1 MSDFARV
8 SKFTLLLSAF
18 ALFFLSFLMS
28 GNGNALPQVFF
39 QRYYPEQKTLLLS
52 ITLLSSTVAAI
63 AGILVSRRVH
73 ARRFLVAALVLIT
86 VAIAEVLLSV
96 KTVEHFIACLVLV
109 QFADNFLLN
118 QIDHAAVARSGEL
131 RGFNDGVGN
140 AARLSGM
147 LSAPAFF
154 TVFADDNALKIT
166 VIGVLGVI
174 AMGGCLRLF
183 RVQPLPET
191 KAQVSG
197 RLSVPDRADWLVF
210 GYAITVYSGLY
221 LFAANMI
228 YLLKDL
234 FHIPG
239 AETRGGIAIVTVFV
253 FALGAN
259 GIAALVKRST
269 PETAGCSLKASAL
282 ALPALA
288 LSLASGLI
296 LAGIKADYVLCLAAS
311 AVIGVCYGIFLWAVR
326 DYSSRAA
333 RQGKT
338 ALLSWFNN
346 MANMSALFAFGLM
359 ALLASGRS
367 GTYYLSLM
375 CAIAAVQA
383 AGLVMLFFT
392 AVLVRGS
399 KRE

>member
-52 ITLLSSTVAAI
+52 IALLSSTVAAI

-73 ARRFLVAALVLIT
+73 AHRFLIVALVLIT
-86 VAIAEVLLSV
+86 AAIAEALLAV
-96 KTVEHFIACLVLV
+96 KTVEYFIACLVLV
-109 QFADNFLLN
+109 QFTDNFLLN

-154 TVFADDNALKIT
+154 TVFADDNTVKMI

-183 RVQPLPET
+183 RVQPLPKT
-191 KAQVSG
+191 KTQVSG
-197 RLSVPDRADWLVF
+197 RLSVPDRVDWLVF
-210 GYAITVYSGLY
+210 SYAITVYSGLY

-239 AETRGGIAIVTVFV
+239 AEMRGGTAIVTVFV

-259 GIAALVKRST
+259 GIAALVKRSA
-269 PETAGCSLKASAL
+269 PETVGRSLKASAL

-288 LSLASGLI
+288 LIVASGLI

-311 AVIGVCYGIFLWAVR
+311 AVIGVCYGIFLWGVR

-338 ALLSWFNN
+338 ALLTWFNN
-346 MANMSALFAFGLM
+346 MANISALFAFGLM
-359 ALLASGRS
+359 VLLASGRS

-375 CAIAAVQA
+375 CAITAVQA
-383 AGLVMLFFT
+383 AGLIMLFCT

>member
-52 ITLLSSTVAAI
+52 IALLSSTVAAF

-73 ARRFLVAALVLIT
+73 ARRFWVVALVLIT
-86 VAIAEVLLSV
+86 IAMTEALLSA
-96 KTVEHFIACLVLV
+96 KTVAHFIACLVLV
-109 QFADNFLLN
+109 QFTDNFLLN
-118 QIDHAAVARSGEL
+118 QIDHVAVARSGEL

-140 AARLSGM
+140 AARLFGM

-154 TVFADDNALKIT
+154 TVFADDNAVKMT
-166 VIGVLGVI
+166 VIGVLGLI

-197 RLSVPDRADWLVF
+197 RLSVPDRVDWLVF

-239 AETRGGIAIVTVFV
+239 AEMRGGTAIVTVFV

-259 GIAALVKRST
+259 GIAALVKRSA
-269 PETAGCSLKASAL
+269 PETDGRSLKASAL

-288 LSLASGLI
+288 LIVASGLI
-296 LAGIKADYVLCLAAS
+296 LAGIKPDYVLFLAAA

-333 RQGKT
+333 KQGKT

-346 MANMSALFAFGLM
+346 MANISALFAFGLM
-359 ALLASGRS
+359 ALLASGQS

-383 AGLVMLFFT
+383 VGLIMLVFT

-399 KRE
+399 ERE

>member
-1 MSDFARV
+1 MNDFARA

-52 ITLLSSTVAAI
+52 IALLFSTVAAI

-73 ARRFLVAALVLIT
+73 ARRFLVVALVLIT
-86 VAIAEVLLSV
+86 AVIAEALLAV
-96 KTVEHFIACLVLV
+96 KTVEHFIACLALV
-109 QFADNFLLN
+109 QFTDNFLLN

-140 AARLSGM
+140 AARLCGM

-154 TVFADDNALKIT
+154 TVFADDNTLKMT

-183 RVQPLPET
+183 RVQPLPKA
-191 KAQVSG
+191 KAQVAG
-197 RLSVPDRADWLVF
+197 RLSVPDRVDWLVF

-239 AETRGGIAIVTVFV
+239 AEMRGGIAIVTVFV

-259 GIAALVKRST
+259 GIAALVKRSA
-269 PETAGCSLKASAL
+269 PETAGRSLNASAL

-288 LSLASGLI
+288 LIVASGLI

-311 AVIGVCYGIFLWAVR
+311 AVIGVCYGIFLWGVR

-383 AGLVMLFFT
+383 AGLIMLFCT